1 MWLEGVAK
9 PSCTLACPDPSD
21 VPFGVIYIMPP
32 GRDHVYNEEERRID
46 LNIKAKEKKQKHI
59 FLYISLQ
66 VNLLHLTFIHS
77 I

>member
-32 GRDHVYNEEERRID
+32 GRDHVYNEEERRIV
-46 LNIKAKEKKQKHI
+46 LNIKAKEKKQSTSFFT
-59 FLYISLQ
+59 FLYK
-66 VNLLHLTFIHS
+66 LTYYT
-77 I
+77 